1 MKTIE
6 LPYSEITNI
15 PKIVCHDKGNK
26 SKSKITFINSDKNW
40 YFKTIVDGGVL
51 DNTNGKKCDFK
62 IEKYTGSETNAECI
76 KAECE
81 KNPCNGVQY
90 FVELKGEN
98 INDAVPQLEN
108 AIKKLHNGVGGCLAF
123 IIFSNKSPNSATA
136 NMQIVKSFKKRNKI
150 NLIIQKTPYEYKL

>member
-51 DNTNGKKCDFK
+51 DNTNGKKCVS
-62 IEKYTGSETNAECI
+62 GS
-76 KAECE
+76 
-81 KNPCNGVQY
+81 
-90 FVELKGEN
+90 LKR
-98 INDAVPQLEN
+98 IRSA
-108 AIKKLHNGVGGCLAF
+108 
-123 IIFSNKSPNSATA
+123 KS
-136 NMQIVKSFKKRNKI
+136 VKSRED
-150 NLIIQKTPYEYKL
+150 T